1 MYNFQ
6 MIGRNKMD
14 LLKKKKITQSIQ
26 KKAKKL
32 GKRSIEKVRQIE
44 TLKCKVLFKLI
55 SNYNKCKW
63 PNAHNAIQQS
73 TF

>member
-14 LLKKKKITQSIQ
+14 LLKKKITQSIQ